1 MRKINAKM
9 FCISAFAYYLCI
21 VLAITQRPKIV
32 KKAENHE

>member
-9 FCISAFAYYLCI
+9 FCISAFAYYLYT
-21 VLAITQRPKIV
+21 VLVTTQRSKIV